1 MALAPT
7 QSQEAAA
14 PAQNSYNDVT
24 QIDCVNGGGSI
35 EGKRF
40 GRLALVKKLV
50 EIS

>member
-7 QSQEAAA
+7 QSQEAA

-24 QIDCVNGGGSI
+24 QIDCVNGGGGSI